1 MMDPEPVSQLGPKC
15 STVESLARRILL
27 TLGNLL
33 KILGGQRRQARVDG
47 ELAEGK
53 GEELI
58 PVLPQVIVGLLD
70 LFAQVAHRGRRRG
83 GGSFGGH
90 GLCDPPRKRRSRRL
104 EGSEAVR
111 SLPYEYLVPGY
122 AYYLPY
128 IPSLKISPLIRYVR
142 ELEKEG
148 RVEKSN
154 HIPRGM
160 LEFWLDPDSPYFKEG
175 KLDMNKE
182 MVLFCA
188 GGLRSA
194 LAAKTLKDMG
204 FEKVSH
210 IDGGF
215 GAMKNSGF
223 KVIK

>member
-1 MMDPEPVSQLGPKC
+1 MKIKSSQTLVQEALQDIKTI
-15 STVESLARRILL
+15 STDEAFKMTI
-27 TLGNLL
+27 
-33 KILGGQRRQARVDG
+33 DG
-47 ELAEGK
+47 ECN
-53 GEELI
+53 LI
-58 PVLPQVIVGLLD
+58 D
-70 LFAQVAHRGRRRG
+70 
-83 GGSFGGH
+83 
-90 GLCDPPRKRRSRRL
+90 
-104 EGSEAVR
+104 
-111 SLPYEYLVPGY
+111 
-122 AYYLPY
+122 
-128 IPSLKISPLIRYVR
+128 IRDVR

-215 GAMKNSGF
+215 GALRQSKF
-223 KVIK
+223 KII